1 MVILGVET
9 KEQLMDFNGKVAVVT
24 GSSRGIGRAIALRLA
39 AGGAKVVVNY
49 HSNEAAAS
57 EVVEQVRANGGEAV
71 AVQANVSQP
80 AQAQALIDA
89 AQKAFGRVDIL
100 VNNAGTTRDMLIMRM
115 SEEDWD
121 LVIDTNLKGAFNC
134 IKAAARPMMRQR
146 YGRIVNVTSVSGLGG
161 NAGQANYAA
170 AKAGLVGLTKTV
182 AKELGSRNITC
193 NAVAPGYV
201 PTDLTGSL
209 PPELVELAIQRTI
222 LGRAGT
228 AEDMAAAVAFLASD
242 DASFVTG
249 QVLTVD
255 GGLSMG

>member
-1 MVILGVET
+1 
-9 KEQLMDFNGKVAVVT
+9 MDFTGKVAVVT
-24 GSSRGIGRAIALRLA
+24 GGSRGIGRAIALRLA

-49 HSNEAAAS
+49 NSNEAAAN
-57 EVVEQVRANGGEAV
+57 EVVRQVQAGGGEAI
-71 AVQANVSQP
+71 AVQADVSQP
-80 AQAQALIDA
+80 AQAQALVDA
-89 AQKAFGRVDIL
+89 AQKTFGRVDIL
-100 VNNAGTTRDMLIMRM
+100 VNNAGTTRDTLIMRM

-134 IKAAARPMMRQR
+134 IKAATRPMMRQR

-193 NAVAPGYV
+193 NAIAPGYV
-201 PTDLTGSL
+201 PTDLTGTL
-209 PPELVELAIQRTI
+209 PPELVELAIQRTV

>member
-1 MVILGVET
+1 M
-9 KEQLMDFNGKVAVVT
+9 QFAGKAAIVT
-24 GSSRGIGRAIALRLA
+24 GGSRGIGRAIALRLA

-57 EVVEQVRANGGEAV
+57 EVVEQVRAGGGEAV
-71 AVQANVSQP
+71 AVQADVSQP

-89 AQKAFGRVDIL
+89 AQEAFGRVDIL
-100 VNNAGTTRDMLIMRM
+100 VNNAGTTRDTLIMRM

-121 LVIDTNLKGAFNC
+121 LVVDTNLKGAFNC
-134 IKAAARPMMRQR
+134 IKAATRPMMRQR
-146 YGRIVNVTSVSGLGG
+146 YGRIVNVTSVSGLAG

-201 PTDLTGSL
+201 PTDLTGTL

-228 AEDMAAAVAFLASD
+228 GEDIAAAVAFLACD

>member
-1 MVILGVET
+1 
-9 KEQLMDFNGKVAVVT
+9 MDFTGKVAVVT
-24 GSSRGIGRAIALRLA
+24 GGSRGIGRAIALRLA
-39 AGGAKVVVNY
+39 AAGAKVVVNY
-49 HSNEAAAS
+49 NSNETAAN
-57 EVVEQVRANGGEAV
+57 EVVRQVQAGGGEAI
-71 AVQANVSQP
+71 AVQADVSQP
-80 AQAQALIDA
+80 AQAQALVDA
-89 AQKAFGRVDIL
+89 AQKMFGRVDIL
-100 VNNAGTTRDMLIMRM
+100 VNNAGTTRDTLIMRM

-121 LVIDTNLKGAFNC
+121 LVIDTNLKGTFNC
-134 IKAAARPMMRQR
+134 IKAATRPMMRQR

-193 NAVAPGYV
+193 NAIAPGYV
-201 PTDLTGSL
+201 PTDLTGTL
-209 PPELVELAIQRTI
+209 PPELVELAIQRTV